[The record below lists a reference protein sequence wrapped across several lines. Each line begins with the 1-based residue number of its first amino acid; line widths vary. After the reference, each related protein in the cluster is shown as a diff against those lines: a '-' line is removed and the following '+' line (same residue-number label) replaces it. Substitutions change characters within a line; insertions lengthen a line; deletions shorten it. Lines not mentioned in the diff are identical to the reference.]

1 MRKRNEKEKTL
12 EKKRKKY
19 DSENEEVE
27 SIPKRARIKPN
38 QTGHFVDVVLI
49 GFGNVGQKLASL
61 LTIEKDNFS
70 QLNHTG
76 LHSRIRVIGITTGTK
91 GSLYNKNGID
101 LVQALKEIK
110 TEGQFLKKKGN
121 TSYSNINSI
130 QALTEWSYD
139 AAIELSPLN
148 IEKKRRTCYYSS
160 HYRFI

>member
-1 MRKRNEKEKTL
+1 
-12 EKKRKKY
+12 
-19 DSENEEVE
+19 
-27 SIPKRARIKPN
+27 
-38 QTGHFVDVVLI
+38 
-49 GFGNVGQKLASL
+49 VGQKLASL

-110 TEGQFLKKKGN
+110 TEGQFLKGN

-139 AAIELSPLN
+139 AVIELSPLN
-148 IEKKRRTCYYSS
+148 IAKKRRTCYHSS
-160 HYRFI
+160 RYCFI